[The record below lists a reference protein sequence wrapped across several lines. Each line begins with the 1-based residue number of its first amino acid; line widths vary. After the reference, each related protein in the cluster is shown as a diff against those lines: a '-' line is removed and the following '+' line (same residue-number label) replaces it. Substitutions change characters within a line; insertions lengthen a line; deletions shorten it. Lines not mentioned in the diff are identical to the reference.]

1 MLDRPTTITGELSE
15 TQPFCVAC
23 RHASCFARPLCN
35 ARFARLIA
43 CCCSLCSPPRLLI
56 TVHISLARQ
65 PTPGLLASLARS
77 PPRLSFASINLLA
90 ALACSHSLRSP
101 PRLACC
107 SFTWQLAPLA
117 WGLAARFARQVARFA
132 LAYCSLRSL
141 ACCSLA
147 CCSPGS
153 SPESRVCCS
162 FRQHCLACP
171 RWKTALQ
178 ESAILIGP
186 PFLHHF
192 TISYL

>member
-1 MLDRPTTITGELSE
+1 MP
-15 TQPFCVAC
+15 
-23 RHASCFARPLCN
+23 HASLAPFATLASLASSPAA
-35 ARFARLIA
+35 ARFARRLA
-43 CCCSLCSPPRLLI
+43 CWSQFTYRSRGSLLLGCSPR
-56 TVHISLARQ
+56 SL
-65 PTPGLLASLARS
+65 RS

-117 WGLAARFARQVARFA
+117 WGLAARFARQAARFA

-162 FRQHCLACP
+162 FRQHCLPA
-171 RWKTALQ
+171 RGGTALQ
-178 ESAILIGP
+178 AAILIGP

-192 TISYL
+192 TLSYR

>member
-1 MLDRPTTITGELSE
+1 MLDRPTTITGGLSE

-35 ARFARLIA
+35 ARFACLIA

-65 PTPGLLASLARS
+65 PTYSWAARLARFV
-77 PPRLSFASINLLA
+77 RRLACLSFASINLLA

-107 SFTWQLAPLA
+107 SFTWQLASLA
-117 WGLAARFARQVARFA
+117 WGLAARFARQAARFA

-147 CCSPGS
+147 CMRG
-153 SPESRVCCS
+153 
-162 FRQHCLACP
+162 
-171 RWKTALQ
+171 W
-178 ESAILIGP
+178 
-186 PFLHHF
+186 
-192 TISYL
+192 

>member
-1 MLDRPTTITGELSE
+1 MLRSP
-15 TQPFCVAC
+15 
-23 RHASCFARPLCN
+23 PLQ
-35 ARFARLIA
+35 RSLRLLIA

-147 CCSPGS
+147 CCSPCS

-186 PFLHHF
+186 PF
-192 TISYL
+192 